1 MLKAVVIAC
10 VTVSGLFACEAF
22 SIQTNSS
29 TRFRLAPLSVGN
41 PFESQHNQSH
51 DDSTSQNTI
60 EDHNHPGGD
69 STFKANRW
77 SKHAPDANL
86 PTDEFKNQLKE
97 NMKGDLESRRASLP
111 NRGNQPAKH
120 YLDSL

>member
-1 MLKAVVIAC
+1 MKNLVVTIAI
-10 VTVSGLFACEAF
+10 VSGSLSCEAF
-22 SIQTNSS
+22 SMIQPR
-29 TRFRLAPLSVGN
+29 RFTLTPLFVGD
-41 PFESQHNQSH
+41 PTGSQHNQFQ
-51 DDSTSQNTI
+51 DDSISQNV
-60 EDHNHPGGD
+60 EENQLHGD
-69 STFKANRW
+69 DASLKANRW

-86 PTDEFKNQLKE
+86 PTDEFKSKLKE